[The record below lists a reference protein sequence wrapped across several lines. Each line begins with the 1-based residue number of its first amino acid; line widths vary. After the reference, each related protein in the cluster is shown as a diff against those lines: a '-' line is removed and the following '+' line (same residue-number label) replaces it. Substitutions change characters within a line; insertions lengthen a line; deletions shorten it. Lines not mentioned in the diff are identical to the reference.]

1 LGAFCYS
8 PAAASSR
15 SGATGVIYCQISS
28 LYSYDYNTKTSER
41 ELIEMP
47 ILQIAAGFAVGWLS
61 ALLGIGG
68 GVILIPLMIYFFK
81 VPIQQAVGTSL
92 AVIIPTALVG
102 AWKHYNLNH
111 LNIKLAVLLAV
122 GAVIGAYIGAL
133 SVNLISPVLL
143 RKFFAVLLVITA
155 VRMFIS

>member
-1 LGAFCYS
+1 
-8 PAAASSR
+8 
-15 SGATGVIYCQISS
+15 
-28 LYSYDYNTKTSER
+28 
-41 ELIEMP
+41 MP
-47 ILQIAAGFAVGWLS
+47 FFQIAAGFAAGWLS

-68 GVILIPLMIYFFK
+68 GVILVPMMIYFFK

-102 AWKHYNLNH
+102 AWNHYNLNH
-111 LNIKLAVLLAV
+111 LNIKLAVILAV
-122 GAVIGAYIGAL
+122 GAVIGAYVGAL
-133 SVNLISPVLL
+133 SVNVISPVLL

>member
-1 LGAFCYS
+1 
-8 PAAASSR
+8 
-15 SGATGVIYCQISS
+15 
-28 LYSYDYNTKTSER
+28 
-41 ELIEMP
+41 MP
-47 ILQIAAGFAVGWLS
+47 VFQIAAGFAAGWLS

-68 GVILIPLMIYFFK
+68 GVVLVPMMMYFFK

-111 LNIKLAVLLAV
+111 LDTKLAVILAV
-122 GAVIGAYIGAL
+122 GAVIGAYVGAL
-133 SVNLISPVLL
+133 SVNVISPDLL
-143 RKFFAVLLVITA
+143 RKVFAVLLFITA